1 MYRESWSS
9 PFGWLRLPNTGFY
22 DISLS
27 TCTRILCFLWELMKV
42 DLLLC
47 ESVKVYCVWGN
58 QRKFIVFLELCFG
71 VSESILCCLGISES
85 TVRCVFWES
94 VKVNCVF
101 GESLKVYCVFW
112 ESVKVNCVF
121 GESIKVYC
129 VLGNH

>member
-27 TCTRILCFLWELMKV
+27 TCTRILCFFVGINESRFTFMWI
-42 DLLLC
+42 C
-47 ESVKVYCVWGN
+47 ESILCLGKSAKVYCV
-58 QRKFIVFLELCFG
+58 FG

-94 VKVNCVF
+94 VKVKCVF